1 MESVEHGTGDQRR
14 LVSDPEMLDR
24 IVGIDVDDA
33 LGKLLDTESWPNI
46 VTLTLLPSRVWKTGP
61 YLATHFCA
69 TLA

>member
-1 MESVEHGTGDQRR
+1 
-14 LVSDPEMLDR
+14 MLDR

-33 LGKLLDTESWPNI
+33 LGELLDTESWPNI

-61 YLATHFCA
+61 YFATHFCA